1 MEKQLACIFFNKRGI
16 RPDPKLRL
24 YNSPMKI
31 VSETKFVDLMF
42 GNKITFLQYIK
53 MLKKMYVPTGLQ
65 ITRFY

>member
-1 MEKQLACIFFNKRGI
+1 MENGKTVCMHFFNKRGI

-53 MLKKMYVPTGLQ
+53 MLKKCMYRQGC
-65 ITRFY
+65 R